1 MRELEAKLF
10 FGDEMDAHD
19 MIERFRTNGYDV
31 AEPERQVD
39 HVYLPP
45 GTHLLDLQQGSI
57 VARVRESD
65 RRGSSLT
72 VKIRRGADLDR
83 DEIEFDVS
91 DPQAAQQAL
100 EALGLHESVTVR
112 KNRHK
117 FRLDPVTTVQVDE
130 VDVLGIFVEVE
141 VLSED
146 DEPGADRALQAAIG
160 AVRAMLQI
168 EGSLVEKG
176 YDRLLVEQG
185 PRRGLI

>member
-1 MRELEAKLF
+1 MRELEVKLF
-10 FGDEMDAHD
+10 FGDEMNAHE

-31 AEPERQVD
+31 AASESQVD

-45 GTHLLDLQQGSI
+45 GTHLLDLQPGSV

-65 RRGSSLT
+65 RHGSSLT

-91 DPQAAQQAL
+91 DAQAAQQAL

-112 KNRHK
+112 KHRHK

-130 VDVLGIFVEVE
+130 VDVLGVFVEVE

-146 DEPGADRALQAAIG
+146 DERSPDGALQAAVG

-168 EGSLVEKG
+168 EGLLVEKG